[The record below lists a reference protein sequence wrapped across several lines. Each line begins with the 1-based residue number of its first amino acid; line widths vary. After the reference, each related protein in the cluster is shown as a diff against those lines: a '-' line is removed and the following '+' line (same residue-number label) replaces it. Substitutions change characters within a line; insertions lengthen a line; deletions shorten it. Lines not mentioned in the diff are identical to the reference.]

1 MNNKMPL
8 IIVLSVFVLLA
19 LFWKPLDMLRP
30 YYIVDETEQVVIT
43 QFGQPVGSAT
53 TKPGIYFKT
62 PFMQKANYFS
72 KNLLERNGEAG
83 QINTLDKTY
92 IWIDTFARWKIV
104 DPLKFFQNVSTEK
117 SAHTRLDDIV
127 DSAVRNLITQY
138 SLIETVKNTDRK
150 MEILEFDS
158 AGVREVS
165 ATVTIKMGR
174 EKIIAAITEQARPKL
189 EKLGIELVDVKIKRL
204 NYSDEVRNSVYNRMI
219 AERKRIAEK
228 FRSEGQGEARKIE
241 GDMEKELKRITSEA
255 YRKAQEV
262 RGKADGEATRLY
274 ADSLG
279 RDPEF
284 YSFVQTLEIYKTALD
299 KESSLILT
307 TDSEFLKY
315 FKGYQ
320 GKRTPTP

>member
-1 MNNKMPL
+1 MNNKTPL
-8 IIVLSVFVLLA
+8 IIVLIVFVLLA

-43 QFGQPVGSAT
+43 QFGQPVGSAKT
-53 TKPGIYFKT
+53 NPGIYFKT
-62 PFMQKANYFS
+62 PFLQKANYFP